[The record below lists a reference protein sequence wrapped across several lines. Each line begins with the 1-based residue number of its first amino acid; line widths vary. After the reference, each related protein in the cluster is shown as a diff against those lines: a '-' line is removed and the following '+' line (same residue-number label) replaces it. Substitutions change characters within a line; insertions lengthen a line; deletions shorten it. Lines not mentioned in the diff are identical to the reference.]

1 MNIDL
6 TFFQSIL
13 AFLLIL
19 TPIVFVHELGHFMF
33 ARIFG
38 VHVDIFSIGFGPV
51 LYSFNDKRHTKWQIG

>member
-6 TFFQSIL
+6 TFFQSLL

-38 VHVDIFSIGFGPV
+38 VHVEIFSKVSPT
-51 LYSFNDKRHTKWQIG
+51 SSN